1 MAPEIVIR
9 DEPGMARF
17 TAELSGSVAW
27 VSYEAN
33 GDAVRFTRTE
43 IPEALAGRGV
53 ATQLARVAL
62 AEARM
67 RGWVVEPCC
76 ELLLDYMRA
85 HPETHDLLSPE
96 GWQMLR
102 R

>member
-9 DEPGMARF
+9 DEPERSRF
-17 TAELSGSVAW
+17 SAELSGNVAW
-27 VSYEAN
+27 VAYVIGEAV
-33 GDAVRFTRTE
+33 VRFVETD
-43 IPEALAGRGV
+43 IPGELVSRGV

-62 AEARM
+62 AEARV
-67 RGWVVEPCC
+67 RGWRVEPGCP
-76 ELLLDYMRA
+76 LFLDYMRA

-96 GWQMLR
+96 GGRMLR